1 MPQSSLP
8 VPFRGLKTLGKVAF
22 LFPGQ
27 GAQSVGMGRALY
39 DGLPAAKQ
47 LFHDANDILGYD
59 LAKLCFEGPADQLNL
74 TVHSQ
79 PALFVTCLAA
89 LERVK
94 QLHPEVIDR
103 CAAAAG
109 LSLGEY
115 AAIVYS
121 GGLSMENGLRLVQR
135 RGLAMHAAANE
146 TSSGMV
152 SVLGLELRQVQAVCD
167 TARVAGEILQIA
179 NLLCPGNIV
188 VSGHKASCDRV
199 ESAAEKLGAM
209 RIFRLTVAGA
219 FHTPLMASAMRQL
232 EDVLRNTKFSPLRI
246 PVVSNVDARGHE
258 HVEDFAKLLL
268 DQLCSPVRWQESMQ
282 LLLDQGFDT
291 FFEIGPGRVLK
302 GLLKRI
308 DKSATC
314 EVIME

>member
-1 MPQSSLP
+1 
-8 VPFRGLKTLGKVAF
+8 
-22 LFPGQ
+22 
-27 GAQSVGMGRALY
+27 MGRSLY
-39 DGLPAAKQ
+39 DALPAAQ
-47 LFHDANDILGYD
+47 RLFHEANEILGYD

-79 PALFVTCLAA
+79 PALYVTCLAS
-89 LERVK
+89 LERIK
-94 QLHPEVIDR
+94 QRWPETIER

-115 AAIVYS
+115 SAIVFA
-121 GGLSMENGLRLVQR
+121 GGLNFADGLRLVQR
-135 RGLAMHAAANE
+135 RGMAMQAAANE
-146 TSSGMV
+146 TPSGMV
-152 SVLGLELRQVQAVCD
+152 SVLGLELKQVQQVCD
-167 TARVAGEILQIA
+167 SARVAGEILQVA

-188 VSGHKASCDRV
+188 VSGDKASCDRV

-219 FHTPLMASAMRQL
+219 FHTPLMASAKRQL
-232 EDVLRNTKFSPLRI
+232 DDVLKTTTFSRLRI
-246 PVVSNVDARGHE
+246 PVVSNVDAQFHDR
-258 HVEDFAKLLL
+258 VDDFKQLLL

-282 LLLDQGFDT
+282 SLLDQGFDT

-302 GLLKRI
+302 GLMKRI
-308 DKSATC
+308 DKSASC